1 MLHAAPLP
9 ESRFVLLSRA
19 TCRAIEDH
27 KGEGL
32 DTGPLTP
39 PSPGYAELLANE
51 GLDPERPDLDLLL
64 SWAADAYNAFL
75 DVAAVDLGEDG
86 LLA

>member
-1 MLHAAPLP
+1 M
-9 ESRFVLLSRA
+9 
-19 TCRAIEDH
+19 
-27 KGEGL
+27 
-32 DTGPLTP
+32 P

-64 SWAADAYNAFL
+64 SRAADASNAFL

-86 LLA
+86 ILA

>member
-1 MLHAAPLP
+1 M
-9 ESRFVLLSRA
+9 
-19 TCRAIEDH
+19 
-27 KGEGL
+27 

-39 PSPGYAELLANE
+39 PSPGCAELLANE
-51 GLDPERPDLDLLL
+51 GLDPEKPDLDLLL